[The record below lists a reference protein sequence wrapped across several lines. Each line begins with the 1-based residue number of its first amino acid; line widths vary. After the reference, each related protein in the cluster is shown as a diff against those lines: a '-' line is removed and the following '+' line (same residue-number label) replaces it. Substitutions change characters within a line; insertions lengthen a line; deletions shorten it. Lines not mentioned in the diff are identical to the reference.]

1 MGSAFSERIERVC
14 TAFGRQPAFIEPS
27 GGVVTFQDFFD
38 AILRFAE
45 RMSQAGVQPGH
56 HVVVDHREPVAFA
69 ALKFAIM
76 RLGASP
82 IAVTPETMLQNGP
95 IRVDWSIVSSDG
107 KLTDHPN
114 SLVFDA
120 TWAGPAET
128 YTPITPGGGIIHAT
142 SGTTGLPKLR
152 RDTEEVFMARINN
165 GLVARGE
172 LNGPVLVAHN
182 YGTLIGIKSVAT
194 ALLQM
199 QLQMPMLWSVEQ
211 TLTTLVDCK
220 VTHAFVPPIHLK
232 RLAEVAA
239 DACIQTPLLER
250 INVGGGALSASFA
263 QDCER
268 IFGCE
273 IYTDYGSTETDT
285 IACAR
290 ARDTEATPGLV
301 GRIWPGYNFKF
312 VSEDD
317 TPSSAETGGELF
329 MKPPQNIQTRNYP
342 GDESLADK
350 DGWVSTG
357 DIGYLQENG
366 DLVLVGRKSDLI
378 NTGGNKV
385 SPLVVEQTILGM
397 GEVPEVAVFRLP
409 TDTGIDAVGV
419 AVAGAPDLEPKA
431 LEERLRSDFNALYE
445 YRVFLRDALPY
456 GETGKV
462 KRDALTKEYSAG

>member
-14 TAFGRQPAFIEPS
+14 TAFASQRAFIEPS

-45 RMSQAGVQPGH
+45 RMSQAGVKPGH
-56 HVVVDHREPVAFA
+56 HVVVDYREPVAFA

-82 IAVTPETMLQNGP
+82 SAVTPETMLQNGP
-95 IRVDWSIVSSDG
+95 IRVDWSIVSPEG
-107 KLTDHPN
+107 KLTEHPN
-114 SLVFDA
+114 TLVFDA
-120 TWAGPAET
+120 TWAGAPET
-128 YTPITPGGGIIHAT
+128 YTPIAPGGGIIHAT

-152 RDTEEVFMARINN
+152 RDTEEVFLARINN

-199 QLQMPMLWSVEQ
+199 QMQMPMLWSVEQ

-232 RLAEVAA
+232 RLAEFAA
-239 DACIQTPLLER
+239 DADIQTPLLER

-268 IFGCE
+268 IFGAE
-273 IYTDYGSTETDT
+273 VFTDYGSTETDT

-290 ARDTEATPGLV
+290 ARNTEATPGLV
-301 GRIWPGYNFKF
+301 GRIWPGFDFKF
-312 VSEDD
+312 VTEDGALSP
-317 TPSSAETGGELF
+317 TETGGELF
-329 MKPPQNIQTRNYP
+329 MKPPRNLQTQNYP
-342 GDESLADK
+342 GDEALADQ

-357 DIGYLQENG
+357 DIGHLQKSGE
-366 DLVLVGRKSDLI
+366 LVLVGRKSDLI

-385 SPLVVEQTILGM
+385 SPMVVEQAILKMGM
-397 GEVPEVAVFRLP
+397 VSEVAVFRLP
-409 TDTGIDAVGV
+409 TETGIDAVGV
-419 AVAGAPDLEPKA
+419 AVSGGAEFDVEA
-431 LEERLRSDFNALYE
+431 LERCLKSGFNALYE
-445 YRVFLRDALPY
+445 FRVFLRDRLPY

-462 KRDALTKEYSAG
+462 KRDALTAEYSAG